1 MGADMEMNENEDM
14 TVLTYG
20 RGEDF
25 YCRYEGES
33 SQRHLKESRMNMASK
48 SDWAMRGG
56 GWIKREREER
66 GEKET
71 ERTRELLAKT
81 AEVYRTRS

>member
-66 GEKET
+66 GCLMQSIYGIYSKQ
-71 ERTRELLAKT
+71 LMSKGNA
-81 AEVYRTRS
+81 V

>member
-1 MGADMEMNENEDM
+1 
-14 TVLTYG
+14 
-20 RGEDF
+20 
-25 YCRYEGES
+25 
-33 SQRHLKESRMNMASK
+33 MNMASK